1 MKGYKVVLFDLGNV
15 LVKLRPSA
23 FTRHLGIDPA
33 TAYRK
38 YQGRVLEIVK
48 RYEGGDGTTDQYLEE
63 MSALF
68 EGRYEKTALR
78 EGMLKVIGDPIPGM
92 EEMVIEVASR
102 YETGL
107 VSNTNELHFE
117 YCRTN
122 LPALRH
128 FSRFYL
134 SYRMFSLKPSDAYYR
149 GVISDLH
156 VSPEAIIFVDDLEEN
171 VLGARKHG
179 MQAIQFTSPE
189 QLKKDFA
196 DLALF

>member
-1 MKGYKVVLFDLGNV
+1 MKVYRIVLFDLGNV

-38 YQGRVLEIVK
+38 YQGRVLDIVK
-48 RYEGGDGTTDQYLEE
+48 KYEGGGGTTAQYLEE

-68 EGRYEKTALR
+68 DGRYEISALR
-78 EGMLKVIGDPIPGM
+78 EAMLNVIGDPIPGM
-92 EEMVIEVASR
+92 EEVVKEVASR

-117 YCRTN
+117 YCREN

-134 SYRMFSLKPSDAYYR
+134 SYRMFSLKPSDSYYR

-156 VSPEAIIFVDDLEEN
+156 VSPDVVVFVDDLEEN
-171 VLGARKHG
+171 VLGARKNG

-196 DLALF
+196 ALALL